1 MIQRLWEVAGLF
13 LKLGALSFG
22 GPAAYIALMEE
33 ETVARRAWMTR
44 ERFLDL
50 LGVSNLIP
58 GPNAVEMANQ
68 IGYHRAGWPGLLIAG
83 TAFCLPATLITTALA
98 WGYVR
103 YHSLPALQPVLLG
116 IKPVV
121 VAIVAAAIGRL
132 GRRALRSVPLAVI
145 GTAVGLAALIGVSQ
159 VGSLLA
165 GGVLG
170 AFLLHRWN
178 RHRWNQ
184 PPTPGPTAAMGIL
197 TAMLVTLA
205 NRAAQ
210 AGEVFAVAVSALAQ
224 PTVVFSLGR
233 MALFFLEV
241 GSLLYGTGYVLI
253 AYLQEGL
260 VERFGWVTQ
269 QELIDA
275 VAAGQITPGPLLS
288 TVTFLGYLMGRLPG
302 AAVATVAVVA
312 PSFVLVAITYPMVT
326 RLRNWRWAGLFL
338 DAIGA
343 ASIGVMISVTVFL
356 ARGTLVDLRSWM
368 LSLAALVLTL
378 RWRIPS
384 APLVLAGAVMG
395 WLMFR

>member
-1 MIQRLWEVAGLF
+1 MIQCLWEVAWLF
-13 LKLGALSFG
+13 LKMGALSFG

-33 ETVARRAWMTR
+33 EAVVRRGWMSR

-50 LGVSNLIP
+50 LGISNLIP
-58 GPNAVEMANQ
+58 GPNAVELANQ
-68 IGYHRAGWPGLLIAG
+68 IGCHRAGWVGLLVAG
-83 TAFCLPATLITTALA
+83 TAFCLPGVLITTGLA
-98 WGYVR
+98 WCYVR
-103 YHSLPALQPVLLG
+103 YHSLPVVQPILLG

-132 GRRALRSVPLAVI
+132 GRRALRTTPLMVI
-145 GTAVGLAALIGVSQ
+145 GVSVGVATLAGVSQ

-170 AFLLHRWN
+170 AVLLHAWN
-178 RHRWNQ
+178 GR
-184 PPTPGPTAAMGIL
+184 PTQGTNTAAGAL
-197 TAMLVTLA
+197 TAMFVTGA
-205 NRAAQ
+205 TRSAQ
-210 AGEVFAVAVSALAQ
+210 AGGAIALATLAEPAVA
-224 PTVVFSLGR
+224 FSLGR

-269 QELIDA
+269 QQLVDA

-288 TVTFLGYLMGRLPG
+288 TVTFLGYLMAGIPG
-302 AAVATVAVVA
+302 AALATVAVVA
-312 PSFVLVAITYPMVT
+312 PSFVLVAITFPLVT
-326 RLRNWRWAGLFL
+326 RMRNWRWAGLFL

-343 ASIGVMISVTVFL
+343 ASIGVMVSITVYL
-356 ARGTLVDLRSWM
+356 ANVTLVDLRSW
-368 LSLAALVLTL
+368 LLALAALTLTL

-384 APLVLAGAVMG
+384 APLILAGAAVG
-395 WLMFR
+395 WLLFR